1 MYDKFKDYT
10 EPENFAKIVDYGT
23 VGEMW
28 AYVSK
33 QFAQNTAIVYGEKTY
48 TFAELDSDVAH
59 YRAFLL

>member
-33 QFAQNTAIVYGEKTY
+33 QFAQN
-48 TFAELDSDVAH
+48 
-59 YRAFLL
+59 R